1 MEKINLENSGIDI
14 SSIEYDNNPEVF
26 IEIEGV
32 RVHSIGESIQ
42 DHISFQNKWGI
53 KKDELTYKEY
63 CFIKL
68 YSQDGYSIVNEF
80 FRNLPKVKDSE
91 LESFYKEYQK
101 KWSILSEYLDDYISF
116 DDFLEVGKS
125 IFDKGRVLDKDLL
138 VFRRQSEPLSNFSI
152 NEVYHSDSFL
162 STSISKNVKPEEYGE
177 YLEYILIPKGTKIL
191 YIEAV
196 TGTKFEYE
204 ILFDKGSNLKKIG
217 QKNDKITCWKLL

>member
-1 MEKINLENSGIDI
+1 MVEINLGNSEIDT
-14 SSIEYDNNPEVF
+14 SSIVYDNNPEIF

-32 RVHSIGESIQ
+32 RVYSIGESIQ

-53 KKDELTYKEY
+53 KKDDLTYNEY

-68 YSQDGYSIVNEF
+68 FSQDGYSIVNEF
-80 FRNLPKVKDSE
+80 FRILPNVNDSE
-91 LESFYKEYQK
+91 FESFYKEYEK
-101 KWSILSEYLDDYISF
+101 KWSILEYLDEYMSF

-125 IFDKGRVLDKDLL
+125 IFDKGQVLDEDLL
-138 VFRRQSEPLSNFSI
+138 VFRRQSEPLSTFS
-152 NEVYHSDSFL
+152 NNDVYHSDSFL
-162 STSISKNVKPEEYGE
+162 STTISKNVNPEEYGE

-204 ILFDKGSNLKKIG
+204 ILFDKGLNLKKIG

>member
-1 MEKINLENSGIDI
+1 MVKINLRNSGIDM
-14 SSIEYDNNPEVF
+14 SSTVYDNNSEVF
-26 IEIEGV
+26 IEIDGV
-32 RVHSIGESIQ
+32 RVHSIGESIR

-53 KKDELTYKEY
+53 KKDELSDQEY

-68 YSQDGYSIVNEF
+68 YSQDGYLIVNEF
-80 FRNLPKVKDSE
+80 FRNLPKVKDSD

-101 KWSILSEYLDDYISF
+101 KWSSLLEYLDEYISF

-125 IFDKGRVLDKDLL
+125 IFDKGRILDEDLL
-138 VFRRQSEPLSNFSI
+138 VFRRQSEPLSNYSI
-152 NEVYHSDSFL
+152 NDVYHSDSFL

-196 TGTKFEYE
+196 TSTKFEYE

-217 QKNDKITCWKLL
+217 NVVNLNL

>member
-1 MEKINLENSGIDI
+1 MVEINLENSGIDI
-14 SSIEYDNNPEVF
+14 SSGIYDKNPDVF

-53 KKDELTYKEY
+53 KKDDLTYKEY

-68 YSQDGYSIVNEF
+68 YSQDGYAIVNEF
-80 FRNLPKVKDSE
+80 FRTLPNVKDSDFQ
-91 LESFYKEYQK
+91 SFYKEYEK
-101 KWSILSEYLDDYISF
+101 KWSSLEYLGEEYIPF

-125 IFDKGRVLDKDLL
+125 IFDKGMVLDEDLL
-138 VFRRQSEPLSNFSI
+138 VFRRQSEPLSTYSSNGI
-152 NEVYHSDSFL
+152 YHSDSFL
-162 STSISKNVKPEEYGE
+162 STSISKNVKSEEYGE

-191 YIEAV
+191 YIEV

-204 ILFDKGSNLKKIG
+204 ILFDKGLNLKKIG

>member
-1 MEKINLENSGIDI
+1 MVKINLENKGIDT
-14 SSIEYDNNPEVF
+14 SSIVYGINPEVF
-26 IEIEGV
+26 IDIEGV

-53 KKDELTYKEY
+53 KKDDLTYKEY

-80 FRNLPKVKDSE
+80 FRNLPNVNDSE
-91 LESFYKEYQK
+91 FESFYNEYQK
-101 KWSILSEYLDDYISF
+101 KWSVLEYLGEYIPF
-116 DDFLEVGKS
+116 DVFLEVGKS

-138 VFRRQSEPLSNFSI
+138 VFRRQSEPLSNYSI

-162 STSISKNVKPEEYGE
+162 STSISKNVKPED
-177 YLEYILIPKGTKIL
+177 ILIPKGTKIL

-196 TGTKFEYE
+196 TGIKFEYE

>member
-68 YSQDGYSIVNEF
+68 YSQEGYSIVNEF

-91 LESFYKEYQK
+91 LESFYKEYYIPVNKEIYKEKLIKGESIISDSEILGFIHDIQGRDSNAAGWTDASMK
-101 KWSILSEYLDDYISF
+101 KWRTCMKGFMSDGGLATHEFRQMHIERPIMSQALI
-116 DDFLEVGKS
+116 DFLKTEDYAD
-125 IFDKGRVLDKDLL
+125 IANILA
-138 VFRRQSEPLSNFSI
+138 
-152 NEVYHSDSFL
+152 
-162 STSISKNVKPEEYGE
+162 GE
-177 YLEYILIPKGTKIL
+177 R
-191 YIEAV
+191 
-196 TGTKFEYE
+196 
-204 ILFDKGSNLKKIG
+204 
-217 QKNDKITCWKLL
+217 